1 MRKREEEE
9 EVEVERVERKS
20 RIGIRSKASDE
31 QASERHLPLLFCF
44 FHPANPPACRSFL
57 QRKLLSRE
65 RSQPDLAST
74 MAIGTV
80 ESKRRSK
87 APLLDFQSRVV
98 EKVSS
103 IKPIPSLSLSPPRKQ
118 LTWPARRR
126 AAPPS
131 PACSRRR
138 RGREQRER
146 APGEGR
152 HRRDEAASARSSGSR
167 RRRRRLRRCTKC
179 AASAA
184 RAGVASAGGDAAA
197 RAAASDRRRR
207 SAHGAGGRRKG
218 GRVALSLFSLST
230 RKQSVDA
237 RKFKAEIFSFSF
249 FL

>member
-1 MRKREEEE
+1 MRVGLEGEREREAGVGEREVRKREEEE

-31 QASERHLPLLFCF
+31 QASERHLFLLFCF

-103 IKPIPSLSLSPPRKQ
+103 IKPIPSLSLSTSQ
-118 LTWPARRR
+118 TTHLACS
-126 AAPPS
+126 PPS
-131 PACSRRR
+131 GTSLARLLETTKRKRAEGARPWRRTTPTR
-138 RGREQRER
+138 RGCFGEEQRQ
-146 APGEGR
+146 PSSSPPS
-152 HRRDEAASARSSGSR
+152 SAF
-167 RRRRRLRRCTKC
+167 
-179 AASAA
+179 
-184 RAGVASAGGDAAA
+184 
-197 RAAASDRRRR
+197 
-207 SAHGAGGRRKG
+207 H
-218 GRVALSLFSLST
+218 
-230 RKQSVDA
+230 
-237 RKFKAEIFSFSF
+237 
-249 FL
+249 